1 MGFNTDSS
9 SANDT
14 RMDSTGAT
22 GEKEKELVI
31 VEWRDIIATS
41 GWEQEITC
49 PTIFTLGW
57 LVSQDDNTITI
68 ANTVDF
74 DDFTGDSRPPVYYGL
89 HAFPSGAVVEI
100 HRIQKGSY
108 PISFER
114 RRAKEDQREPFH
126 T

>member
-14 RMDSTGAT
+14 SMDSTGAT